1 MPKIKDILRSFY
13 YTRQKKTTLIWKKKQ
28 FLYASQQYVRNTL
41 CYLHSNRLSLLSF
54 LLLQFQLLDFAEKHD
69 RERVEVTQKRQ
80 GLGKTELRVV
90 QRKKNGRRALL
101 SVYLPNINKQQQ
113 QQQQQSSNKHKKGEG
128 ISHRSHKND
137 DSGNND
143 EDDDDDDDHNY
154 CTADQTTEQESQP
167 DSSFKFSPQFPLREQ
182 NSA

>member
-1 MPKIKDILRSFY
+1 M
-13 YTRQKKTTLIWKKKQ
+13 
-28 FLYASQQYVRNTL
+28 
-41 CYLHSNRLSLLSF
+41 
-54 LLLQFQLLDFAEKHD
+54 LQFQLLDFAEKHD

-143 EDDDDDDDHNY
+143 EDDDDDDDDHNY

-167 DSSFKFSPQFPLREQ
+167 DSSIKFSPQFPLREQ